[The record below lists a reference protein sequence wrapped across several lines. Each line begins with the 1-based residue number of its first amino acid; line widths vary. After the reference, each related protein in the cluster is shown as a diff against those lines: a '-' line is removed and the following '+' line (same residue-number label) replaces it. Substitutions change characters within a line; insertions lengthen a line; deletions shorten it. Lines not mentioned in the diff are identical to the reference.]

1 MSFDSNK
8 RKTLLM
14 NPFRRTSGKAALSVV
29 VAGAVLAAA
38 ACGGE
43 ASVSSPDEAANTPP
57 SAVATAMDT
66 LMRQG
71 FPGVQVVIDGP
82 AGHRTFTAGVGDL
95 DTRAPFPDDARVRI
109 GSNTKTYVAT
119 VIMRLVA
126 EGKVDLDAPIERYLP
141 GVVQGNGNDGS
152 RITVRQV
159 LQHTSGV
166 PDYLGQGAGDGITG
180 QNSDKIDPDE
190 EALRWQRFEM
200 TELIRRAMTTPPQF
214 EPGAKSVYTNTNY
227 LLAGL
232 LIERVTGNPAADEIG
247 RRILEPLGLRDTY
260 VPAVRETS
268 IRGPH
273 ARGYHR
279 IDGKSVDYTE
289 LDVSW
294 GGTAGDMVASATD
307 LNRFFIALLSG
318 KILPPVQ
325 LAEMKRTVPF
335 DRMPGADYGLALIH
349 RTAPCG
355 KEVWGHGG
363 SIPGFE
369 TRNGVTADGTAVT
382 VTVNQL
388 PTTEEEA
395 DAVLGVLD
403 AALCTS

>member
-1 MSFDSNK
+1 
-8 RKTLLM
+8 M
-14 NPFRRTSGKAALSVV
+14 NPFRRNSGKAALSVV
-29 VAGAVLAAA
+29 VVGAVLAAA
-38 ACGGE
+38 ACGE
-43 ASVSSPDEAANTPP
+43 ASVGAPEEAAKTPP
-57 SAVATAMDT
+57 PAVATAMEK
-66 LMRQG
+66 LVRHG

-95 DTRAPFPDDARVRI
+95 NTRAPFPDDARVRI

-119 VIMRLVA
+119 VIMQLVA
-126 EGKVDLDAPIERYLP
+126 EGKVDLDASIERYLP
-141 GVVQGNGNDGS
+141 GLVQGNGNDGN

-166 PDYLGQGAGDGITG
+166 PDYLGRGSGDGITA
-180 QNSDKIDPDE
+180 QNSEQIDPDE
-190 EALRWQRFEM
+190 ETLRWQHFGM
-200 TELIRRAMTTPPQF
+200 TELVRRALTAPPQF

-247 RRILEPLGLRDTY
+247 RRILEPIGLRDTY
-260 VPAVRETS
+260 VPAARDT
-268 IRGPH
+268 IIHGPH

-279 IDGKSVDYTE
+279 IDGKPVDFT
-289 LDVSW
+289 DFDPSW
-294 GGTAGDMVASATD
+294 AATAGDMVATATD
-307 LNRFFIALLSG
+307 MNRFFAALLAG
-318 KILPPVQ
+318 QLLPPAQ

-369 TRNGVTADGTAVT
+369 TRNGVTAEGTAVT

-388 PTTEEEA
+388 PATEEEA
-395 DAVLGVLD
+395 DAVNGVLD
-403 AALCTS
+403 AALCAS

>member
-1 MSFDSNK
+1 
-8 RKTLLM
+8 M
-14 NPFRRTSGKAALSVV
+14 NPFRRNSGKATLSVV

-43 ASVSSPDEAANTPP
+43 TSVGAPDEAAKTPP
-57 SAVATAMDT
+57 PAVAAAMDKVV
-66 LMRQG
+66 RQG
-71 FPGVQVVIDGP
+71 YPGVQVVIDGP

-95 DTRAPFPDDARVRI
+95 TTRAPFPDDARVRI

-119 VIMRLVA
+119 VIMQLVA
-126 EGKVDLDAPIERYLP
+126 EGKVDLDASIERYLP
-141 GVVQGNGNDGS
+141 GVVQGNGNDGN

-159 LQHTSGV
+159 LQHTSGI
-166 PDYLGQGAGDGITG
+166 PDYLGKGSGDGITT
-180 QNSDKIDPDE
+180 QNSEQIDPDD
-190 EALRWQRFEM
+190 EALRWQHFEM
-200 TELIRRAMTTPPQF
+200 AELVRRAMTAPPQF

-232 LIERVTGNPAADEIG
+232 LIEKVTGNPAADEIG

-260 VPAVRETS
+260 VPASRETG

-279 IDGKSVDYTE
+279 IDGKQVDFTD
-289 LDVSW
+289 LDPSW
-294 GGTAGDMVASATD
+294 GATAGDMIATSTD
-307 LNRFFIALLSG
+307 MNRFFTALLAG
-318 KILPPVQ
+318 KLVPPAQ
-325 LAEMKRTVPF
+325 LAEMQRTVPF

-355 KEVWGHGG
+355 KQVWGHGG

-369 TRNGVTADGTAVT
+369 TRNGVTAEGTAVT

-388 PTTEEEA
+388 PATEEEA
-395 DAVLGVLD
+395 DAVTGVLD
-403 AALCTS
+403 AALCAS

>member
-1 MSFDSNK
+1 
-8 RKTLLM
+8 M
-14 NPFRRTSGKAALSVV
+14 NPFRRNSGKAALSVV

-43 ASVSSPDEAANTPP
+43 TSVGAPDEAAKTTPP
-57 SAVATAMDT
+57 TVAAAMDKVV
-66 LMRQG
+66 RQG

-95 DTRAPFPDDARVRI
+95 TTRAPFPDDARVRI

-119 VIMRLVA
+119 VIMQLVA
-126 EGKVDLDAPIERYLP
+126 EGKVDLDASIERYLP
-141 GVVQGNGNDGS
+141 GLVQGNGNDGN

-166 PDYLGQGAGDGITG
+166 PDYLGRGAGDGITT
-180 QNSDKIDPDE
+180 QNSEQIDPDE
-190 EALRWQRFEM
+190 ETLRWQHFEM
-200 TELIRRAMTTPPQF
+200 TDLVRRAMTAPPQF

-260 VPAVRETS
+260 VPAARETG

-273 ARGYHR
+273 ARGYHG
-279 IDGKSVDYTE
+279 IDGKPVDFT
-289 LDVSW
+289 DFDPSW
-294 GGTAGDMVASATD
+294 GATAGDMIATPTD
-307 LNRFFIALLSG
+307 MNRFFTALLAG
-318 KILPPVQ
+318 KLLPPAQ

-369 TRNGVTADGTAVT
+369 TRNGVTAEGTAVT

-388 PTTEEEA
+388 PTTDEEA
-395 DAVLGVLD
+395 DAVTGVLD
-403 AALCTS
+403 AALCAS

>member
-1 MSFDSNK
+1 
-8 RKTLLM
+8 M
-14 NPFRRTSGKAALSVV
+14 NRFRWNSGKAGLSVV
-29 VAGAVLAAA
+29 VVGAVLAVA
-38 ACGGE
+38 ACGGGTSVV
-43 ASVSSPDEAANTPP
+43 ASDEVVTMPP
-57 SAVATAMDT
+57 PAVAAAMDAVV
-66 LMRQG
+66 RQG

-82 AGHRTFTAGVGDL
+82 GGHRTFSAGVGDL
-95 DTRAPFPDDARVRI
+95 GTGTPFPDDARVRI
-109 GSNTKTYVAT
+109 GSNTKTYVTT
-119 VIMRLVA
+119 VIMQLVA
-126 EGKVDLDAPIERYLP
+126 EGKVDLDAAIERYLP
-141 GVVQGNGNDGS
+141 GVVRGSGNDGN

-166 PDYLGQGAGDGITG
+166 PDYLGRGSGDGITA
-180 QNSDKIDPDE
+180 QNSEQLDPDE
-190 EALRWQRFEM
+190 EALRWQHFEM
-200 TELIRRAMTTPPQF
+200 TELVRRAMTTPPQF

-260 VPAVRETS
+260 VPASRETG

-279 IDGKSVDYTE
+279 VDGEPVDFT
-289 LDVSW
+289 DFDPSW
-294 GGTAGDMVASATD
+294 AATAGDMVATATD

-318 KILPPVQ
+318 KLLPPAQ
-325 LAEMKRTVPF
+325 LADMQRTVPF

-355 KEVWGHGG
+355 AQVWGHGG

-369 TRNGVTADGTAVT
+369 TRNGVTAEGTAVT

-388 PTTEEEA
+388 PTTDEEA
-395 DAVLGVLD
+395 DAVNSVLD
-403 AALCTS
+403 AALCAS

>member
-1 MSFDSNK
+1 MS
-8 RKTLLM
+8 
-14 NPFRRTSGKAALSVV
+14 PFRRKSGKAVLSVV

-43 ASVSSPDEAANTPP
+43 TTVDSADQAQTPP
-57 SAVATAMDT
+57 PAVATAMDT

-82 AGHRTFTAGVGDL
+82 AGHRVFTAGVGDL
-95 DTRAPFPDDARVRI
+95 GTRTPFPQDARVRI

-119 VIMRLVA
+119 VIMQLVA
-126 EGKVDLDAPIERYLP
+126 EGEVDLDAPIERYLP
-141 GVVQGNGNDGS
+141 GVVRGNGNDGN

-166 PDYLGQGAGDGITG
+166 PDYLGRGSGDGITA
-180 QNSDKIDPDE
+180 QNSEQLDPDE
-190 EALRWQRFEM
+190 EALRWQHFEM
-200 TELIRRAMTTPPQF
+200 IELVRRAMTMPPQY

-232 LIERVTGNPAADEIG
+232 LIERVTGHSAADEIG

-260 VPAVRETS
+260 VPAARETG

-273 ARGYHR
+273 ARGYHQ
-279 IDGKSVDYTE
+279 INGAPVDFT
-289 LDVSW
+289 DFDPSW
-294 GGTAGDMVASATD
+294 GATAGDMIATASD
-307 LNRFFIALLSG
+307 MNRFFTALLTG
-318 KILPPVQ
+318 KLLPPAQ
-325 LAEMKRTVPF
+325 LAEMRRTVPF

-349 RTAPCG
+349 RTTPCG

-388 PTTEEEA
+388 PTTEQA
-395 DAVLGVLD
+395 AQAVDGVLN
-403 AALCTS
+403 AALCAS

>member
-1 MSFDSNK
+1 
-8 RKTLLM
+8 M
-14 NPFRRTSGKAALSVV
+14 NPFRRNSGKAALSVV
-29 VAGAVLAAA
+29 VVGAVLASA

-43 ASVSSPDEAANTPP
+43 APDAATMTPP
-57 SAVATAMDT
+57 PAVSTAMDR

-82 AGHRTFTAGVGDL
+82 AGPRTFTAGVGDL
-95 DTRAPFPDDARVRI
+95 STRAPFPDNARVRI
-109 GSNTKTYVAT
+109 GSNTKTYVAA
-119 VIMRLVA
+119 VIMQLVA
-126 EGKVDLDAPIERYLP
+126 EGKVELDAAIERYLP
-141 GVVQGNGNDGS
+141 GVVRGNGNDGN
-152 RITVRQV
+152 RITVRHV

-166 PDYLGQGAGDGITG
+166 PDYLGRGSGDGISA
-180 QNSDKIDPDE
+180 QSSEQLDPDE
-190 EALRWQRFEM
+190 ETLRWQHFEM
-200 TELIRRAMTTPPQF
+200 IELVRRAMTLPPQF
-214 EPGAKSVYTNTNY
+214 DPGAKSVYTNTNY

-247 RRILEPLGLRDTY
+247 RRLLEPLGLRDTY
-260 VPAVRETS
+260 VPAAHETG

-279 IDGKSVDYTE
+279 IDGESVDFT
-289 LDVSW
+289 DFDPSW
-294 GGTAGDMVASATD
+294 GATAGDMVATATD
-307 LNRFFIALLSG
+307 MNRFFIALLSG
-318 KILPPVQ
+318 KLLPPAQ
-325 LAEMKRTVPF
+325 LAEMQRTVPF

-369 TRNGVTADGTAVT
+369 TRNGVTAEGTAVT

-388 PTTEEEA
+388 PSTEEEA
-395 DAVLGVLD
+395 EAVNGVLD
-403 AALCTS
+403 AALCAS